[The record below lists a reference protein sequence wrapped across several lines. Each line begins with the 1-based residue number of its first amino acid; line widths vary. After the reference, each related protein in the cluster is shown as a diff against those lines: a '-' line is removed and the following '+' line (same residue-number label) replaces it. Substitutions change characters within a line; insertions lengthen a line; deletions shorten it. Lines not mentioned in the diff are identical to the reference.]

1 MPLKLIHFS
10 LLTDSP
16 RPCDKSCCEA
26 QQLTVI
32 DDKKNKA
39 APTADGKAA
48 TLAAATLTL
57 LLAATLSD

>member
-1 MPLKLIHFS
+1 MIHFS
-10 LLTDSP
+10 RLTDSP

-32 DDKKNKA
+32 DDKKNVA
-39 APTADGKAA
+39 APSADGKAA